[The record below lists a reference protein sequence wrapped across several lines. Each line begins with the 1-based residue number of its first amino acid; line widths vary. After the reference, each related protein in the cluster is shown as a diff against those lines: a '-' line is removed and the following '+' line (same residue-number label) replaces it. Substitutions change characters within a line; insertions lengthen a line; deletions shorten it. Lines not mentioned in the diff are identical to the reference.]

1 MNNKGQ
7 TLVLFIAL
15 IPFIFMI
22 FVFAIDLA
30 KLSAEKTYIE
40 GIANE
45 ALVNLQNGNSISS
58 TQDIILKNDKDIQ
71 IDSIDNNKVCLSKQI
86 EPIFGG
92 ILGVDFFTAK
102 YCAK

>member
-22 FVFAIDLA
+22 FVFAIDLS
-30 KLSAEKTYIE
+30 KLSSEKTYIE
-40 GIANE
+40 GIATE
-45 ALVNLQNGNSISS
+45 SFDSLQNGLEKSEIESIIKS
-58 TQDIILKNDKDIQ
+58 NDKDIK
-71 IDSIDNNKVCLSKQI
+71 IDKLDSDSICLSKKI
-86 EPIFGG
+86 EPIFGS
-92 ILGVDFFTAK
+92 ILGVEFFTAK